1 MSQFNVID
9 ATFQIRKSRRL
20 LFCGCLGGRHEMSN
34 IRQGKVIYEAIYE
47 GVGPPSSNCSLG
59 SRIFYLLFFQSEL
72 VAYWVKI
79 EFGAHQK
86 RPYDIV
92 SNRTVQTSRC
102 SLSSCNSHSAGMA
115 AFRIDLS
122 SVQQKTRIQ
131 IILLL
136 VLPSSICV
144 LHLPMLLDS
153 LQLAISTSPR

>member
-1 MSQFNVID
+1 MF
-9 ATFQIRKSRRL
+9 
-20 LFCGCLGGRHEMSN
+20 N

-102 SLSSCNSHSAGMA
+102 SLSSSNSHSAGMA

-122 SVQQKTRIQ
+122 SVQQKQRFKSSYCSFFH
-131 IILLL
+131 
-136 VLPSSICV
+136 LPSVSYIFQCSWT
-144 LHLPMLLDS
+144 HSSLLFPQARDDPLGHTDFTS
-153 LQLAISTSPR
+153 LGPTRGR